1 MNRRFAILSALL
13 RYPDHAL
20 RHDLPDIAQAI
31 GSAGFQPA
39 SARALLRLTRRLA
52 AGDPLDR
59 QEEYVNLFDRGRST
73 SLHIFE
79 HVHGDT
85 RNRGPAMID
94 LARAYQTAGYA
105 MDARELPDYLPLFL
119 EFLAVAPKATAAEML
134 AGAAP
139 ILDALHARLLA
150 RARPAARGYAAV
162 LAAALAEIGLA
173 PKASATAA
181 QEQTDEQ
188 DLAAIDAAWQDEP
201 VVFGPE
207 ANPQASGACGK
218 VAAIIERMR
227 AARAP
232 AAAQ

>member
-13 RYPDHAL
+13 RYPDQAL
-20 RHDLPDIAQAI
+20 RHDLPDIVRAI
-31 GSAGFQPA
+31 PAAGFPPA
-39 SARALLRLTRRLA
+39 SARAMLRLARRLA

-94 LARAYQTAGYA
+94 LARAYQAAGYA
-105 MDARELPDYLPLFL
+105 LAANELPDYLPLFL
-119 EFLAVAPKATAAEML
+119 EFLAVAPEATAADML

-139 ILDALHARLLA
+139 ILDALHARLMG
-150 RARPAARGYAAV
+150 RGRPAARGYAAV
-162 LAAALAEIGLA
+162 LAAALAEIDLA
-173 PKASATAA
+173 PRTRATEA
-181 QEQTDEQ
+181 QEQSDEH
-188 DLAAIDAAWQDEP
+188 DLAAIDAAYRDEP

-207 ANPQASGACGK
+207 ANPQGSGACGK
-218 VAAIIERMR
+218 VATIIERMR
-227 AARAP
+227 AASAP
-232 AAAQ
+232 AAAR